1 MSVAFAP
8 HMTFAKKLGQDMS
21 GSVEILLKKA
31 AKLEKTNKPLLA
43 LNLVEDAL
51 KRFPA
56 NPRLKNRHK
65 NLSLAI
71 VKSQADIDP
80 PYQVLKRL
88 TDLMAKRNFEE
99 AETAAQQLLKI
110 HPNSAALL
118 NVLGTCFMEQKDRIE
133 DAKAV
138 LLRAANIKPNWPA
151 TNLNLGNLYRING
164 DIEESLSILR
174 ASVESGIDEP
184 DIFNSLGVSL
194 QCVLADDEAKKCFLR
209 ALELDPSHIDA
220 RNNLG
225 YLAFKEH
232 DFAKS
237 WRLRE
242 ARFDKF
248 KYKNELKR
256 FKNLQWNRTKTDTLL
271 VWAEQGIGDEIMFAS
286 VLKELLGFSDELVV
300 SVSSKLADLFKRSF
314 GSNIKFIDRN
324 TNISNESFQNHVSAM
339 TALGYFRNELGDFE
353 KARKPYLLADE
364 TRGSSILSELEYMAK
379 DRPIVGLSWFSEAQI
394 VGEARSIDLVKLV
407 KEIPDDLFLVSL
419 QYGATTA
426 DLKRVKREL
435 GRDVYQLPSLDY
447 FNDLDGLAALISVC
461 NRVVSVDN
469 VTVHLAGAL
478 GKRCDILLPFF
489 ADWRWGDETFDTSL
503 WYESQTLHRQK
514 ERGCWSDSLQSLR
527 ASLET

>member
-8 HMTFAKKLGQDMS
+8 HMIFAKKLGQDMS

-65 NLSLAI
+65 NLTLGI

-80 PYQVLKRL
+80 PFQVLKRL
-88 TDLMAKRNFEE
+88 TDLMANRNFEE
-99 AETAAQQLLKI
+99 AELATQQLLKI
-110 HPNSAALL
+110 HPNSVALL
-118 NVLGTCFMEQKDRIE
+118 NVLGACFMEQKDRIE
-133 DAKAV
+133 DAKAF

-164 DIEESLSILR
+164 EIEESLGILR
-174 ASVESGIDEP
+174 ASVEAGIDAP

-248 KYKNELKR
+248 KYKDELKR
-256 FKNLQWNRTKTDTLL
+256 FKNSQWNRTKTDKLL

-286 VLKELLGFSDELVV
+286 VLKELLGFSNELVV
-300 SVSSKLADLFKRSF
+300 SVSSKLVDLFKRSF

-324 TNISNESFQNHVSAM
+324 TNISNESFENHVSAM

-353 KARKPYLLADE
+353 KARKPYLSADE
-364 TRGSSILSELEYMAK
+364 TRGSLILSELEYMAK
-379 DRPIVGLSWFSEAQI
+379 DRPIVGISWFSEAQI
-394 VGEARSIDLVKLV
+394 VGEARSIDLVELV

-426 DLKRVKREL
+426 DLKRVRKEL
-435 GRDVYQLPSLDY
+435 GRDIYQMPSLDH
-447 FNDLDGLAALISVC
+447 FDDLDGLAALISVC

-478 GKRCDILLPFF
+478 GKRCDILLPYF
-489 ADWRWGDETFDTSL
+489 ADWRWGDDKTISSL
-503 WYESQTLHRQK
+503 WYEGQTLHRQQK
-514 ERGCWSDSLQSLR
+514 RGFWEDCLTSVRL
-527 ASLET
+527 SLEA

>member
-1 MSVAFAP
+1 
-8 HMTFAKKLGQDMS
+8 MS

-31 AKLEKTNKPLLA
+31 AKFEKTNKPLLA

-65 NLSLAI
+65 NLTLEI

-80 PYQVLKRL
+80 PFQVLKRL
-88 TDLMAKRNFEE
+88 SDLMAKRNFEE
-99 AETAAQQLLKI
+99 AELATQQLLKI

-118 NVLGTCFMEQKDRIE
+118 NVLGACLMEQKDRIE
-133 DAKAV
+133 DAKAF
-138 LLRAANIKPNWPA
+138 LLMAANIKPNWPA

-164 DIEESLSILR
+164 EIEESLSILR
-174 ASVESGIDEP
+174 ASVEAGIDEP
-184 DIFNSLGVSL
+184 DILNSLGVSL

-209 ALELDPSHIDA
+209 ALQLDPSHIDA

-225 YLAFKEH
+225 YLAFKKH

-248 KYKNELKR
+248 KYKDELKR
-256 FKNLQWNRTKTDTLL
+256 FKNSQWNRTKTDTLL
-271 VWAEQGIGDEIMFAS
+271 VWAEQGVGDEIMFAS
-286 VLKELLGFSDELVV
+286 VLKELMGFSNELVV
-300 SVSSKLADLFKRSF
+300 SVSSKLVDLFKRSF

-324 TNISNESFQNHVSAM
+324 TNISNESFENHVSAM

-353 KARKPYLLADE
+353 KARKPYLFADE
-364 TRGSSILSELEYMAK
+364 TKASSILSEMKHMAK
-379 DRPIVGLSWFSEAQI
+379 ERPIVGLSWFSEAQI
-394 VGEARSIDLVKLV
+394 VGEARSIDLVELV

-419 QYGATTA
+419 QYGATTH
-426 DLKRVKREL
+426 DLKRVRKEL
-435 GRDVYQLPSLDY
+435 GRDIYKLPSLDH
-447 FNDLDGLAALISVC
+447 FNDLDGLAALISIC

-478 GKRCDILLPFF
+478 GKRCDILLPYF
-489 ADWRWGDETFDTSL
+489 ADWRWGDETSDTSV
-503 WYESQTLHRQK
+503 WYASHSLHRQK
-514 ERGCWSDSLQSLR
+514 ERGRWLDCLQSLR
-527 ASLET
+527 YSLGT

>member
-1 MSVAFAP
+1 
-8 HMTFAKKLGQDMS
+8 MS
-21 GSVEILLKKA
+21 GSVEIVLKKA
-31 AKLEKTNKPLLA
+31 TKLEKTNKPLLA

-65 NLSLAI
+65 NLSLEI

-88 TDLMAKRNFEE
+88 TDLMANGNFEE
-99 AETAAQQLLKI
+99 AELATQELLKI
-110 HPNSAALL
+110 HPHSAALL
-118 NVLGTCFMEQKDRIE
+118 NVLGVCFMEQKDRIE
-133 DAKAV
+133 DAKA
-138 LLRAANIKPNWPA
+138 LFLRAANIKPNWPA

-164 DIEESLSILR
+164 DIEKSLGILR
-174 ASVESGIDEP
+174 ASVKAGIDEP

-209 ALELDPSHIDA
+209 ALQLDPSHIDA

-248 KYKNELKR
+248 KYKDELKR
-256 FKNLQWNRTKTDTLL
+256 FKNSQWNKTKTDTLL

-300 SVSSKLADLFKRSF
+300 SVSSKLVDIFKRSF

-324 TNISNESFQNHVSAM
+324 TNISNESFENHVSAM

-353 KARKPYLLADE
+353 KARKPYLLSDA
-364 TRGSSILSELEYMAK
+364 TRGSSILSELEHMAK

-394 VGEARSIDLVKLV
+394 VGEARSIDLVELV

-419 QYGATTA
+419 QYGATA
-426 DLKRVKREL
+426 DDLKRVRKEL
-435 GRDVYQLPSLDY
+435 GRDIYQLPSLDY

-469 VTVHLAGAL
+469 VIVHLAGAL
-478 GKRCDILLPFF
+478 GKRCDILLPYF
-489 ADWRWGDETFDTSL
+489 ADWRWGEEKATSSL
-503 WYESQTLHRQK
+503 WYEGQTLHRQK
-514 ERGCWSDSLQSLR
+514 KRSVWGDCTTSVRL
-527 ASLET
+527 SLEA

>member
-1 MSVAFAP
+1 
-8 HMTFAKKLGQDMS
+8 MS

-31 AKLEKTNKPLLA
+31 TKLEKTNKPLLA
-43 LNLVEDAL
+43 LKLVEDAL

-65 NLSLAI
+65 NLSLEI

-118 NVLGTCFMEQKDRIE
+118 NVLGACFMEQKDRIE
-133 DAKAV
+133 DAKAF

-164 DIEESLSILR
+164 EIEESLGILR
-174 ASVESGIDEP
+174 ASVEAGIDEP

-225 YLAFKEH
+225 FLAFKEH

-256 FKNLQWNRTKTDTLL
+256 FKNPQWNRTKTDRLL

-286 VLKELLGFSDELVV
+286 VLKELLGFSNELVV
-300 SVSSKLADLFKRSF
+300 SVSSKLVDLFKRSF
-314 GSNIKFIDRN
+314 GSNIKFVDRN
-324 TNISNESFQNHVSAM
+324 ANISNESFENHVSAM

-353 KARKPYLLADE
+353 KARKPYLFADE
-364 TRGSSILSELEYMAK
+364 TKASSILSRLEYMAK

-394 VGEARSIDLVKLV
+394 VGEARSIDLVELV
-407 KEIPDDLFLVSL
+407 KEIPDDLFLVNL
-419 QYGATTA
+419 QYGATTD
-426 DLKRVKREL
+426 DLKRVRKEL
-435 GRDVYQLPSLDY
+435 GRDIYQMPSLDH
-447 FNDLDGLAALISVC
+447 FDDLDGLAALISVC
-461 NRVVSVDN
+461 NKVVSVDN

-478 GKRCDILLPFF
+478 GKRCDILLPYF
-489 ADWRWGDETFDTSL
+489 ADWRWGNETSDTSL
-503 WYESQTLHRQK
+503 WYESQTLHRQT
-514 ERGCWSDSLQSLR
+514 ERGHWLACLQSLR
-527 ASLET
+527 SSLET